1 MALGLSLPALDLPTL
16 QFVTFLL
23 SIATGILFMLDALRR
38 DEAESPRWW
47 SLAFLLATFS
57 PVLYLLASRS
67 AQLAVLY
74 PLGNAVATLAFAM
87 VWSGA
92 RRFYGR
98 SVQWVAV
105 FGGPAV
111 LLWGTWLFARP
122 LDAWSGGVLFFSLL
136 ALYSLMA
143 AREFWQASGLRL
155 PSSIVLAVV
164 AVLHGSFYTARA
176 VALVWLGP
184 TDSQFLA
191 WFGPQVSTTEMLVLI
206 VVASFL
212 MVSLGKERSE
222 IALHR
227 AATRDGL
234 TQAFNRP
241 EFTRLAREQLRRH
254 GAARAPVAL
263 LLLDL
268 DHFKRIN
275 DTYGHPFGDTVLLL
289 FARTASQ
296 QLRADDIF
304 GRYGGEEFA
313 LFLPGVGA
321 NEAQTIAERVREA
334 FERSAR
340 MVQGETVAAT
350 VSIGIACDERSRGE
364 LSSLVQRAD
373 RALYQAKAAGR
384 NRCVRYTPETAMP
397 VVDPRVD
404 RTEVPD
410 VATPPLHVAAGG

>member
-38 DEAESPRWW
+38 DESESPRWW
-47 SLAFLLATFS
+47 SLAFLLATF
-57 PVLYLLASRS
+57 PPILYLLAARGPR
-67 AQLAVLY
+67 LAVLY

-92 RRFYGR
+92 RRFHAR

-122 LDAWSGGVLFFSLL
+122 LDAWSGGVLFFALL
-136 ALYSLMA
+136 ALYSLLA
-143 AREFWQASGLRL
+143 AKEFWQASGSRL
-155 PSSIVLAVV
+155 PSSIVLTVV

-184 TDSQFLA
+184 DDPRFMVG
-191 WFGPQVSTTEMLVLI
+191 FGPEVATTEMLVLI

-234 TQAFNRP
+234 TQTFNRP
-241 EFTRLAREQLRRH
+241 EFIRLAREQLRRH
-254 GAARAPVAL
+254 GAVRAPVAL

-296 QLRADDIF
+296 QLRSDDIF

-321 NEAQTIAERVREA
+321 PEAQSIAERVREA
-334 FERSAR
+334 FAQAGRI
-340 MVQGETVAAT
+340 VQGEPVGAT
-350 VSIGIACDERSRGE
+350 VSIGIACEERSRGE

-397 VVDPRVD
+397 TAEP
-404 RTEVPD
+404 
-410 VATPPLHVAAGG
+410 APLRIASGG

>member
-1 MALGLSLPALDLPTL
+1 M
-16 QFVTFLL
+16 TFLL

-57 PVLYLLASRS
+57 PILYLLAERS
-67 AQLAVLY
+67 ARLAVLY
-74 PLGNAVATLAFAM
+74 PLGNAMATLAFAM

-92 RRFYGR
+92 RRFYAR

-143 AREFWQASGLRL
+143 AKEFWQASGVRL
-155 PSSIVLAVV
+155 PSSVVLTVV
-164 AVLHGSFYTARA
+164 AVFHGSFYAVRA

-184 TDSQFLA
+184 TDPQFLT

-234 TQAFNRP
+234 TQTFNRP
-241 EFTRLAREQLRRH
+241 EFTRLAREQMRRH
-254 GAARAPVAL
+254 SAARTPVAL

-296 QLRADDIF
+296 QLRSDDIF

-313 LFLPGVGA
+313 LFLPGVGVT
-321 NEAQTIAERVREA
+321 EAQTIAERVREA
-334 FERSAR
+334 FERAAR

-384 NRCVRYTPETAMP
+384 NRCMRYTPETAMP
-397 VVDPRVD
+397 AADPQ
-404 RTEVPD
+404 PD
-410 VATPPLHVAAGG
+410 VHPLRAAAGG

>member
-57 PVLYLLASRS
+57 PVLYLLAARSSR
-67 AQLAVLY
+67 LAILY

-92 RRFYGR
+92 RRFYAR
-98 SVQWVAV
+98 DVQWVAV

-122 LDAWSGGVLFFSLL
+122 LDAWSGGVLFYALL
-136 ALYSLMA
+136 ACYSLMA

-155 PSSIVLAVV
+155 PSSAVLAVV
-164 AVLHGSFYTARA
+164 AVLHGGFYTARA
-176 VALVWLGP
+176 VALVWLGASDP
-184 TDSQFLA
+184 VFLV

-234 TQAFNRP
+234 TQTFNRP
-241 EFTRLAREQLRRH
+241 EFTRRAREQIRRH
-254 GAARAPVAL
+254 GAPVAL

-275 DTYGHPFGDTVLLL
+275 DTYGHPFGDTVLRL
-289 FARTASQ
+289 FARTAAQ

-321 NEAQTIAERVREA
+321 SEAQAIAERVREA
-334 FERSAR
+334 FERAAR
-340 MVQGETVAAT
+340 TVQGEPVAAT
-350 VSIGIACDERSRGE
+350 VSIGIACEERSRGE

-373 RALYQAKAAGR
+373 RALYQAKADGR

-397 VVDPRVD
+397 SVEARVD
-404 RTEVPD
+404 V
-410 VATPPLHVAAGG
+410 PPLRSAAGG